1 MHELGENFSVL
12 FFVGDVP
19 EDPTQWHTSSSYI
32 GSSYTY
38 VTSGYK
44 VSESLGEDFVYLNS
58 AIAKRS
64 GLSSYEP
71 NEVVPYLRDSLH
83 WRIQIVR
90 AFPLVLLLARSSHP
104 DIFSTPF

>member
-1 MHELGENFSVL
+1 MHELGENVSVL

-44 VSESLGEDFVYLNS
+44 ESESLGEDFVYLNS

-64 GLSSYEP
+64 GLSSCEP
-71 NEVVPYLRDSLH
+71 NKAVPYLRDNLH
-83 WRIQIVR
+83 WRIQTVR
-90 AFPLVLLLARSSHP
+90 VFPFGLIAREV
-104 DIFSTPF
+104 FPF